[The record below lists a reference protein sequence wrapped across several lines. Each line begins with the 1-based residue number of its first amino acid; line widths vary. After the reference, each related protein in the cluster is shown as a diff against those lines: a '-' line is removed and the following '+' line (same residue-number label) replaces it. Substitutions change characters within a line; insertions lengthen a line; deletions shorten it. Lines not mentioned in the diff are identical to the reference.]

1 MDGLINGPR
10 RVFPLL
16 GFVFA
21 DYASG
26 LVGLSSENLGY
37 GLVFEMVHWTR

>member
-21 DYASG
+21 DNASE
-26 LVGLSSENLGY
+26 LVASFGNLGY
-37 GLVFEMVHWTR
+37 GLVFEMVH